1 MSVDISELR
10 AASKALK
17 GFGEVGAAEL
27 ERADHRIGEVVA
39 DNVRAAARRHRR
51 TGKLEKEITV
61 RSRGKGAS
69 TQVSVHAGGAS
80 AHLVAGGV
88 KRHRIRARGHALA
101 MQPFGGSFLGFAAA
115 VEHPGVR
122 ADPFFAEGV
131 EASAAQIDKITAQA
145 GDAIAGELAT
155 RMRRR

>member
-1 MSVDISELR
+1 VIDDRELR
-10 AASKALK
+10 AAAKALRQ
-17 GFGEVGAAEL
+17 FADAAAPAL
-27 ERADHRIGEVVA
+27 EKAERGIGPVVA
-39 DNVRAAARRHRR
+39 DHVKAAARRHRK
-51 TGKLEKEITV
+51 TGALERSITV
-61 RSRGKGAS
+61 QVRGRGAR
-69 TQVSVHAGGAS
+69 TEVSVHAGGAS

-88 KRHRIRARGHALA
+88 QRHQIRAMPGHALRFERA
-101 MQPFGGSFLGFAAA
+101 GGVLSFAAA
-115 VEHPGVR
+115 VDHPGFA

>member
-10 AASKALK
+10 AATKALK
-17 GFGEVGAAEL
+17 AFGDIGAAEL

-39 DNVRAAARRHRR
+39 DNVRARARRHRR
-51 TGKLEKEITV
+51 TGSLEKAITV
-61 RSRGKGAS
+61 QTRGKGTT

-88 KRHRIRARGHALA
+88 KRHRIRARGHALG
-101 MQPFGGSFLGFAAA
+101 PFAGRTLGFAAA
-115 VEHPGVR
+115 VENPGFK

-131 EASAAQIDKITAQA
+131 EDSAAQIDQIAAQA
-145 GDAIAGELAT
+145 GDAIAGELAA